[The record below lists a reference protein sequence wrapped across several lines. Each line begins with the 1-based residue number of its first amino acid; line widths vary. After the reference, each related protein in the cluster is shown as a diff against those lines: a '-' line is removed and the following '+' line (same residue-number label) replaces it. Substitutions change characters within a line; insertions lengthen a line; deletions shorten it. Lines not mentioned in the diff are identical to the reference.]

1 MLKPSDSVSQAGTIQ
16 SPGVGLGSEAA
27 SDGVRAARRLEPGL
41 AGNSIMANFYQEAK
55 KIGSASRNAKINKAL
70 MSWMTCLGLPPTILS
85 SPYSKHF
92 FGILGPHWKVLSST
106 TYATNMLPAEASYV
120 RSAVLEHIRQF
131 EIVTVSFD
139 GWMSRRKE
147 SIDTVS
153 VTEPT
158 GRSHL
163 FDYHAESVKTHD
175 IPYIFGF
182 MRAHIEAIGPERVGL
197 VAADNTGV
205 TKGTRRELSAT
216 YPCILD
222 SPDPCHHLHN
232 TVKNLVAIVEF
243 RVVS

>member
-16 SPGVGLGSEAA
+16 SPGVGQGSEAA
-27 SDGVRAARRLEPGL
+27 SDGVRAARRLGPGVV
-41 AGNSIMANFYQEAK
+41 GNSVMANFYQEAK
-55 KIGSASRNAKINKAL
+55 KIGSASRNAEINKAL

-92 FGILGPHWKVLSST
+92 FGILGPHWKVPSST
-106 TYATNMLPAEASYV
+106 TYATNMLPSEASYV

-131 EIVTVSFD
+131 DILTVSFD

-147 SIDTVS
+147 SIYTVT

-175 IPYIFGF
+175 ISYIFGF